1 MIKTM
6 ILLCVC
12 RAPGSVES
20 CILTRDTA
28 TPLAGLSIRAR
39 LSSTQ
44 AGDMAATRGIILSW
58 KTDLL
63 FVLLRYSEL
72 AAHCEIRGI
81 IYSEIEIQPGV

>member
-20 CILTRDTA
+20 CILTSDTA
-28 TPLAGLSIRAR
+28 TPLAGLTGSRAR

-44 AGDMAATRGIILSW
+44 AGDMAASRGILG
-58 KTDLL
+58 
-63 FVLLRYSEL
+63 Y
-72 AAHCEIRGI
+72 
-81 IYSEIEIQPGV
+81 